1 MVAMPGRKEQ
11 RIKNL
16 VPYHYCNSSFTRVTQ
31 SERRDS
37 GLESGIQETFVGLG
51 RGGVYKRYEFLL
63 GSVRKMAVV
72 VWNNCAPPKVKFFGW
87 LAWQGKVKT
96 SSFLQR
102 IGILDA
108 SATVGCVFCQNE
120 VESVNHI
127 LLFCPFVW
135 LLWSHILKWW
145 GFQWAMPNTVEGLL
159 QWWSFC
165 RMKKI
170 EKMLWK
176 LLLLDPQCFGAAFC
190 TAFCLGLRYWFC
202 DTQGNGAAAVTAYK
216 STKKALNL
224 IDSCWRTNPKWDSN
238 RRVLADCAVGFGAAA
253 IGGKYGATYVVTD
266 PSDDPINP
274 KLGSLRYSV
283 IQTRP
288 LWIIFARD
296 MVITLKSELM
306 TNSYKTI
313 DGRGVKV
320 EIAYGPC
327 ITIQGVSHVIV
338 HEITIHDCKRGK
350 SGTVRNSKF
359 HAGHRADRM
368 RCHCCVCFF
377 SYLD

>member
-1 MVAMPGRKEQ
+1 
-11 RIKNL
+11 
-16 VPYHYCNSSFTRVTQ
+16 
-31 SERRDS
+31 
-37 GLESGIQETFVGLG
+37 
-51 RGGVYKRYEFLL
+51 
-63 GSVRKMAVV
+63 
-72 VWNNCAPPKVKFFGW
+72 
-87 LAWQGKVKT
+87 
-96 SSFLQR
+96 
-102 IGILDA
+102 
-108 SATVGCVFCQNE
+108 
-120 VESVNHI
+120 
-127 LLFCPFVW
+127 
-135 LLWSHILKWW
+135 
-145 GFQWAMPNTVEGLL
+145 
-159 QWWSFC
+159 
-165 RMKKI
+165 MKKI

-176 LLLLDPQCFGAAFC
+176 VVPLAVLWSTWKHRTDCVV
-190 TAFCLGLRYWFC
+190 
-202 DTQGNGAAAVTAYK
+202 NGSQPNFEELCEVVKARIALWAKSSPANLEFSVTDILNSSYGSSVHWKLVTAYK

-238 RRVLADCAVGFGAAA
+238 RCALADCAVGFGAAA

-327 ITIQGVSHVIV
+327 ITIKGVSHVIV